1 MLSVTLAFLIGFLSM
16 SVNLP
21 VMLVFSYTLTSF
33 AVTLISVLI
42 GVALIIVELI
52 LFTYFS
58 FPSNIAV
65 M

>member
-1 MLSVTLAFLIGFLSM
+1 M